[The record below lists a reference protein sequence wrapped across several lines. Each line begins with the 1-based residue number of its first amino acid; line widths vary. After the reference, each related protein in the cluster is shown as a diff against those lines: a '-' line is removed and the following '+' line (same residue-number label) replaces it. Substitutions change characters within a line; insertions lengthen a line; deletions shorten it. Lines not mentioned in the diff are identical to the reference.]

1 MAQSNPQTQI
11 SKALDAYQAACA
23 CAGDEAA
30 FSLLY
35 KRWHGRLLRFA
46 YRQTGHP
53 EAARDVMQEAAL
65 SMARNIHRLKDPELF
80 SSWAYTIVRR
90 RAADHIAANIKDR
103 ALKASYVPDEAINMS
118 GQTERDLAL
127 KQGLAQLPEEQRLL
141 LTLFYVEGL
150 TGAELS
156 AAMGLPIGTI
166 KSRLFAAREHLKS
179 IYDTPPSNHPS
190 KGDDHD

>member
-1 MAQSNPQTQI
+1 MAQSNPQSQI
-11 SKALDAYQAACA
+11 PKALDAYQAACA
-23 CAGDEAA
+23 SAGDESA

-35 KRWHGRLLRFA
+35 KRWHARLLRFA

-103 ALKASYVPDEAINMS
+103 ALKASYAADEMPVLS
-118 GQTERDLAL
+118 VQTERDLIL
-127 KQGLAQLPEEQRLL
+127 K
-141 LTLFYVEGL
+141 
-150 TGAELS
+150 
-156 AAMGLPIGTI
+156 
-166 KSRLFAAREHLKS
+166 
-179 IYDTPPSNHPS
+179 
-190 KGDDHD
+190 